1 MLEGFWLS
9 WLSATSDPET
19 KKESK
24 TVCESQKVK
33 MQGSMW
39 WVVPRHVVAFL
50 PSVAHRGPDQS
61 DEAIHSER
69 NWAKM
74 LRKVEGVPGCGLP
87 RPLK

>member
-1 MLEGFWLS
+1 
-9 WLSATSDPET
+9 
-19 KKESK
+19 
-24 TVCESQKVK
+24 

-50 PSVAHRGPDQS
+50 PSVAHPGPDQS

-74 LRKVEGVPGCGLP
+74 LRKVEGVPGCGLDLNMLASCLFIAESESFAVSALALER
-87 RPLK
+87 RPLAL